1 MEIKHIVS
9 HEFCDHIVSEGEITG
24 LKFFYIYDEQTVGID
39 LTNIMNKYKTN
50 TLYSRILI

>member
-24 LKFFYIYDEQTVGID
+24 LKFFYIYDKQKLVSIEQISI
-39 LTNIMNKYKTN
+39 L
-50 TLYSRILI
+50 RILI

>member
-24 LKFFYIYDEQTVGID
+24 LKFFHIYDKQNYFSHDMTPLNVISNHDSGIN
-39 LTNIMNKYKTN
+39 LT
-50 TLYSRILI
+50 